1 MKGRERRNQNHGS
14 MDMVRIAAGQIN
26 PIIGD
31 FEGNCRK
38 MEAAAKRAREAGC
51 GLVVFPELAVSGY
64 PPRDLLE
71 RRSFIADNL
80 SAVERLMENIQGI
93 AVLLG
98 YVERNGEPGENNLYN
113 AAMLF
118 EDGRVLH
125 KVRKRL
131 LPTYDV
137 FDERR
142 YFEPGC
148 ESNPVLWRG
157 VRLGITICEDM
168 WNDKEVFA
176 SRKYRVD
183 PVADLCA
190 QGSELLINISAS
202 PFHVGKPAFRE
213 AFIGSVAKRYKVP
226 IFYVNQVGG
235 NDSLLFDGASL
246 GFNSSGA
253 LAARGDS
260 FSEDLLVFEPMTEG
274 PQRLVEPAS
283 CVEEEV
289 CKALVMGTRDYVT
302 KCGFSRVVIG
312 LSGGIDSALTA
323 AIAVEALGA
332 ENVTAVFMPSEYTS
346 SDNDEDTLTQAE
358 SLGCPYHVV
367 PIAPMFDAFL
377 GASDNFCRE
386 EHGITEQNIQ
396 ARVRGTLL
404 MALSNKTGSLV
415 LTTGNK
421 SELAVGYCTL
431 YGDMNGGLAVISDV
445 PKTLVWDV
453 ARYMN
458 RQREMIP
465 QRVIDKVP
473 SAELRPDQSDQ
484 DELPPYGVLDAI
496 LHAYVEEV
504 KAPHEIVDMGFD
516 AAVVA
521 DVVRR
526 VEINEYKRQQ
536 AAPGLRVTAK
546 AFGYGR
552 RYPIAKSLLA

>member
-1 MKGRERRNQNHGS
+1 
-14 MDMVRIAAGQIN
+14 MVRIAAGQIN

-38 MEAAAKRAREAGC
+38 MEEAAKKAREAGC
-51 GLVVFPELAVSGY
+51 RLVVFPELSVSGY

-71 RRSFIADNL
+71 RRSFIKDNL
-80 SAVERLMENIQGI
+80 NAVEQLMENIQGI

-113 AAMLF
+113 AALLF

-142 YFEPGC
+142 YFEPGS
-148 ESNPVLWRG
+148 ESKPVMWNG

-168 WNDKEVFA
+168 WNDKEVFE

-183 PVADLCA
+183 PVADLCG
-190 QGSELLINISAS
+190 QGAELLINISAS
-202 PFHVGKPAFRE
+202 PFNTGKPAFRE
-213 AFIGSVAKRYKVP
+213 NLIASVARRHKVP
-226 IFYVNQVGG
+226 VFYVNQVGG

-246 GFNSSGA
+246 GFHSDGA
-253 LAARGDS
+253 LAVRAES
-260 FSEDLLVFEPMTEG
+260 FVEDLLVFEPKETSPQRIAEG
-274 PQRLVEPAS
+274 PA
-283 CVEEEV
+283 CGEEEV
-289 CKALVMGTRDYVT
+289 YRALVMGTRDYVT
-302 KCGFSRVVIG
+302 KCGFKKVVIG

-323 AIAVEALGA
+323 AVAADALGA
-332 ENVTAVFMPSEYTS
+332 ENVSTVFMPSEYTS
-346 SDNDEDTLTQAE
+346 SDNDEDTKGLAE
-358 SLGCPYHVV
+358 NLGCHFDVV

-377 GASDNFCRE
+377 GASDIFCRE

-404 MALSNKTGSLV
+404 MALSNKTGALV

-445 PKTLVWDV
+445 PKTLVWDIS
-453 ARYMN
+453 RYIN
-458 RQREMIP
+458 RDGEVIP
-465 QRVIDKVP
+465 QRIIDKVP

-484 DELPPYGVLDAI
+484 DELPAYEVLDAI
-496 LHAYVEEV
+496 LHAYVEQV
-504 KAPHEIVDMGFD
+504 KSPAEIVAMGYD
-516 AAVVA
+516 ADVVA

-552 RYPIAKSLLA
+552 RYPIAKRIAR

>member
-1 MKGRERRNQNHGS
+1 MKNRNHGC

-38 MEAAAKRAREAGC
+38 METIATRAKEAGC
-51 GLVVFPELAVSGY
+51 QLVVFPELAVSGY

-71 RRSFIADNL
+71 RPSFITDNL
-80 SAVERLMENIQGI
+80 SAVAHLMESIQGI

-98 YVERNGEPGENNLYN
+98 YVEQNGERGENNLYN
-113 AAMLF
+113 SAMLF
-118 EDGRVLH
+118 EDGRVIH
-125 KVRKRL
+125 TVRKRL

-142 YFEPGC
+142 YFAPGH
-148 ESNPVLWRG
+148 ESVPVMWHGL
-157 VRLGITICEDM
+157 RLGITICEDM

-183 PVADLCA
+183 PVADLCDKGA
-190 QGSELLINISAS
+190 DLLINISAS
-202 PFHVGKPAFRE
+202 PFHAGKPAFRE
-213 AFIGSVAKRYKVP
+213 RLIASVATRYQVP
-226 IFYVNQVGG
+226 ILYVNQVGG

-246 GFNSSGA
+246 GFNKDGE
-253 LAARGDS
+253 LAARADS
-260 FSEDLLVFEPMTEG
+260 F
-274 PQRLVEPAS
+274 
-283 CVEEEV
+283 VEELLIFDPMGDASQHIAEAPECIEASV
-289 CKALVMGTRDYVT
+289 YQALVMGTRDYVT
-302 KCGFSRVVIG
+302 KCGFKKAVIG
-312 LSGGIDSALTA
+312 LSGGIDSALTL
-323 AIAVEALGA
+323 AIAAEALGA

-346 SDNDEDTLTQAE
+346 SDNDEDTRSQAKH
-358 SLGCPYHVV
+358 LGCPYHVV

-377 GASDNFCRE
+377 GASETFSRE

-404 MALSNKTGSLV
+404 MALSNKTGALV

-431 YGDMNGGLAVISDV
+431 YGDMNGGLALISDL

-453 ARYMN
+453 SRYIN
-458 RQREMIP
+458 RGGETIP
-465 QRVIDKVP
+465 WRVIDKTP

-484 DELPPYGVLDAI
+484 DELPPYEILDAI

-504 KAPHEIVDMGFD
+504 KSPAEIVALGFD

-552 RYPIAKSLLA
+552 RYPIAKRIVS

>member
-1 MKGRERRNQNHGS
+1 MN
-14 MDMVRIAAGQIN
+14 MVRIAAGQIN

-38 MEAAAKRAREAGC
+38 MEAFATKAREAGC
-51 GLVVFPELAVSGY
+51 RLVVFPELAVSGY

-71 RRSFIADNL
+71 RRSFISDNL
-80 SAVERLMENIQGI
+80 DAVERLMERIRGI

-113 AAMLF
+113 AALLF

-142 YFEPGC
+142 YFEPGS
-148 ESNPVLWRG
+148 ESNPVMWNG
-157 VRLGITICEDM
+157 IRLGITICEDM

-176 SRKYRVD
+176 ARKYRVN
-183 PVADLCA
+183 PVADLCE
-190 QGSELLINISAS
+190 QGAELLINISAS
-202 PFHVGKPAFRE
+202 PFNAGKPAFRE
-213 AFIGSVAKRYKVP
+213 TLIASVAKRYKVP
-226 IFYVNQVGG
+226 ICYVNQVGG
-235 NDSLLFDGASL
+235 NDHLLFDGASL
-246 GFNSSGA
+246 GFRNDGS
-253 LAARGDS
+253 LAARATS
-260 FSEDLLVFEPMTEG
+260 FEEDLMVFEPMEKS
-274 PQRLVEPAS
+274 PQRIVAAAS

-289 CKALVMGTRDYVT
+289 YRALVMGTRDYVT
-302 KCGFSRVVIG
+302 KCGFKKVVIG

-323 AIAVEALGA
+323 AVAVDALGDG
-332 ENVTAVFMPSEYTS
+332 NVSAIFMPSEYTS
-346 SDNDEDTLTQAE
+346 SDNDEDTRSLAE
-358 SLGCPYHVV
+358 NLGIGYRVV
-367 PIAPMFDAFL
+367 PIAPMFSAFL
-377 GASDNFCRE
+377 GASDIFCRE
-386 EHGITEQNIQ
+386 EHGVTEQNIQ

-404 MALSNKTGSLV
+404 MAFSNKTGALV

-445 PKTLVWDV
+445 PKTLVWDIS
-453 ARYMN
+453 RYLN
-458 RQREMIP
+458 RRREVIP
-465 QRVIDKVP
+465 QRIIDKVP

-484 DELPPYGVLDAI
+484 DELPPYEVLDAI

-504 KAPHEIVDMGFD
+504 KAPAEIEAMGYD
-516 AAVVA
+516 PAVVA

-546 AFGYGR
+546 AFGSGR
-552 RYPIAKSLLA
+552 RYPIAKRI

>member
-1 MKGRERRNQNHGS
+1 

-38 MEAAAKRAREAGC
+38 MEEAAKKAREAGC
-51 GLVVFPELAVSGY
+51 RLVVFPELSVSGY

-71 RRSFIADNL
+71 RRSFIKDNL
-80 SAVERLMENIQGI
+80 NAVERLMENIQGI

-113 AAMLF
+113 AALLF

-142 YFEPGC
+142 YFEPGS
-148 ESNPVLWRG
+148 ESKPVMWNG

-168 WNDKEVFA
+168 WNDKEVFE

-183 PVADLCA
+183 PVADLCD
-190 QGSELLINISAS
+190 QGVELLINISAS
-202 PFHVGKPAFRE
+202 PFNTGKPAFRE
-213 AFIGSVAKRYKVP
+213 SLIASVARRHKVP
-226 IFYVNQVGG
+226 VFYVNQVGG

-246 GFNSSGA
+246 GFYSDGT
-253 LAARGDS
+253 LAVRAES
-260 FSEDLLVFEPMTEG
+260 FVEDLLVFEPKETS
-274 PQRLVEPAS
+274 PQRIADVPA

-289 CKALVMGTRDYVT
+289 YRALVMGTRDYVT
-302 KCGFSRVVIG
+302 KCGFKKVVIG

-323 AIAVEALGA
+323 AVAADALGA
-332 ENVTAVFMPSEYTS
+332 ENVSTVFMPSEYTS
-346 SDNDEDTLTQAE
+346 SDNDEDTKGLAE
-358 SLGCPYHVV
+358 NLGCHFDVV

-377 GASDNFCRE
+377 GASDIFCRE

-404 MALSNKTGSLV
+404 MALSNKTGALV

-445 PKTLVWDV
+445 PKTLVWDIS
-453 ARYMN
+453 RFIN
-458 RQREMIP
+458 RNGEVIP
-465 QRVIDKVP
+465 QRIIDKVP

-484 DELPPYGVLDAI
+484 DELPAYEVLDAI
-496 LHAYVEEV
+496 LHAYVEQV
-504 KAPHEIVDMGFD
+504 KAPAEIVAMGYD
-516 AAVVA
+516 AEVVA

-552 RYPIAKSLLA
+552 RYPIAKRIA